1 LHLVVGAVL
10 QPRGVPVKGALGDLL
25 DDKRGV
31 VEDAAP
37 DQLPEQRFEPA
48 REGSRDLLRFV
59 FSSHVSL

>member
-1 LHLVVGAVL
+1 
-10 QPRGVPVKGALGDLL
+10 VPVKGALGDLL